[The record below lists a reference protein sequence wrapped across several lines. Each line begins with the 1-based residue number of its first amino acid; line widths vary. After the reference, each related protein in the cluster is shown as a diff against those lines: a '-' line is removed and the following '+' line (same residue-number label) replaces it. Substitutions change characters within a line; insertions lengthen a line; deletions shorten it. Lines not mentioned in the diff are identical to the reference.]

1 MNRNLQIRRL
11 DFGASRKRSE
21 GNRGIRVVSYVIY
34 PKNAKGVKEIKSTSK
49 GKDNFWLQ
57 VPKHREE
64 LSKLD
69 DKEFWQSCNEKGFRL
84 SIKTP

>member
-1 MNRNLQIRRL
+1 MSRNLQIRRL

-34 PKNAKGVKEIKSTSK
+34 PRNAKRVKEIKSTSK
-49 GKDNFWLQ
+49 VKDNFLLQ

-64 LSKLD
+64 LSKFD
-69 DKEFWQSCNEKGFRL
+69 YKEFWQSCNEKDFSLG
-84 SIKTP
+84 IKTP